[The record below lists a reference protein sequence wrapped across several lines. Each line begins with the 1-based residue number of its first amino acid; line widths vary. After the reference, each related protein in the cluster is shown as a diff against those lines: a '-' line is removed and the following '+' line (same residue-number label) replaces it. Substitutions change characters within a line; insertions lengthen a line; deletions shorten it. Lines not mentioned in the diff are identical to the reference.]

1 MDSSLIPYIIMKMKK
16 TGNKFIIFIIISIIW
31 IIIISLYSSY
41 FSSTP
46 RDSFVVLLNGK
57 AMLNS
62 KILEWDKRNK
72 LQQWDT
78 IKTIGEKSL
87 AVVEWGD
94 GSVTRLWW
102 NSRLVVEE
110 LFVSDDV
117 WKINISFDLL
127 SGKTW
132 SNVISFIGEES
143 YFKQTFRDNE
153 AAVRGTIFNVDLVQE
168 YLYVLDHKVLLTN
181 GSWSI
186 FEITEEKPFSLDSFS
201 FIKLEEFIQNIKD
214 KSFDEFNKLFD
225 EELKAELKV
234 KLEESISKFKDL
246 SSVEIASLTDEKKQ
260 ELYDEIMARYQKLN
274 FIDSQTKDLF
284 DKKIEYKTFLI
295 NIASDI
301 QKDVLIESTLADLKD
316 TIDSKDYSSLESILG
331 ILNENAE
338 KIKGLDINSYF
349 DKTVIWDDLKNAIDK
364 NFEILE
370 NIFGS
375 DISILVS
382 EGKLQLSDIEAIKN
396 AAKQKIE
403 DGLNILL
410 DK

>member
-1 MDSSLIPYIIMKMKK
+1 
-16 TGNKFIIFIIISIIW
+16 
-31 IIIISLYSSY
+31 
-41 FSSTP
+41 
-46 RDSFVVLLNGK
+46 
-57 AMLNS
+57 
-62 KILEWDKRNK
+62 
-72 LQQWDT
+72 
-78 IKTIGEKSL
+78 
-87 AVVEWGD
+87 
-94 GSVTRLWW
+94 
-102 NSRLVVEE
+102 
-110 LFVSDDV
+110 
-117 WKINISFDLL
+117 
-127 SGKTW
+127 
-132 SNVISFIGEES
+132 
-143 YFKQTFRDNE
+143 
-153 AAVRGTIFNVDLVQE
+153 
-168 YLYVLDHKVLLTN
+168 
-181 GSWSI
+181 
-186 FEITEEKPFSLDSFS
+186 
-201 FIKLEEFIQNIKD
+201 
-214 KSFDEFNKLFD
+214 
-225 EELKAELKV
+225 
-234 KLEESISKFKDL
+234 
-246 SSVEIASLTDEKKQ
+246 
-260 ELYDEIMARYQKLN
+260 MARYQKLN